1 MAEIGIAAAA
11 EPEQG
16 ASVAQLATVFII
28 VIFSDV
34 VYCMSIYTD
43 GIAVTRTGST

>member
-11 EPEQG
+11 EAEQG

-28 VIFSDV
+28 VIQ
-34 VYCMSIYTD
+34 
-43 GIAVTRTGST
+43 